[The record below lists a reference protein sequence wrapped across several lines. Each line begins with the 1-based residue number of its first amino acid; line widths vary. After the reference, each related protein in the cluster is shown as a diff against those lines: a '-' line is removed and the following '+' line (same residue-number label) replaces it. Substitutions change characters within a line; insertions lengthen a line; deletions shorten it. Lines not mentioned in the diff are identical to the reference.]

1 MYANYECTGVGLNPS
16 TASVVFNNYSFNIAL
31 YMMAISAI
39 IFTILG
45 LYLDKVI
52 PSTYGKNRHPCF
64 CFSPQFYGC
73 CRKQRTDRIRGEA
86 AEEIMR
92 SAGDDENFESQFIPA
107 NNYEAPPVIAR
118 RLEANGDFMKIEGLR
133 KEFGEFIAVNSL
145 NVKMYDS

>member
-73 CRKQRTDRIRGEA
+73 CRRQRADRIRGEA
-86 AEEIMR
+86 AEELMR

>member
-1 MYANYECTGVGLNPS
+1 
-16 TASVVFNNYSFNIAL
+16 
-31 YMMAISAI
+31 
-39 IFTILG
+39 
-45 LYLDKVI
+45 
-52 PSTYGKNRHPCF
+52 
-64 CFSPQFYGC
+64 
-73 CRKQRTDRIRGEA
+73 
-86 AEEIMR
+86 MR